1 MSSLSKRLMIEIG
14 KYNKL
19 MIKRTTRVGLYL
31 ENEEGEDVLLPT
43 KYSPLKYET
52 DDILDVFVYLDN
64 EGRKVATNLKP
75 KVLVNEFAFLQVSN
89 VSQVGAFLDWGIAK
103 ELLVPFREQKQRM
116 VEGRWYIV
124 YMSIDDKTERLFASN
139 KLEKFLDNEDL
150 TVKENEEVDLMV
162 MHKTDI
168 GFNVIIN
175 NTHIGLVFENEIFRE
190 LNIGDRLKGFVKK
203 IRDDNK
209 LDISLQASGY
219 DQSIDP
225 NCDLVYKKLL
235 GFGGE
240 VPITD
245 KSSPEDIYSE
255 FGISKKA
262 FKKAV
267 GALYKQ
273 RKIEIQADLI
283 KLI

>member
-1 MSSLSKRLMIEIG
+1 MIEIG

-52 DDILDVFVYLDN
+52 DDELEVFVYLDN
-64 EGRKVATNLKP
+64 EGRKVATNLTP
-75 KVLVNEFAFLQVSN
+75 KVLVDEFAFLQASSVSH
-89 VSQVGAFLDWGIAK
+89 VGAFMDWGIAK
-103 ELLVPFREQKQRM
+103 ELLVPFREQKLRM

-124 YMSIDDKTERLFASN
+124 YMSIDDKSGRLYASN
-139 KLEKFLDNEDL
+139 KLDKFLDNEEL
-150 TVKENEEVDLMV
+150 TVKENDEVNLMI
-162 MHKTDI
+162 MHETDI
-168 GFNVIIN
+168 GFNVIVN
-175 NTHIGLVFENEIFRE
+175 NTHYGLIFENEIFRE
-190 LNIGDRLKGFVKK
+190 VNIGDKLIGFVKN
-203 IRDDNK
+203 IREDNK
-209 LDISLQASGY
+209 LDISLQPQGY

-225 NCDLVYKKLL
+225 NCDLVFKKILSH
-235 GFGGE
+235 GGE
-240 VPITD
+240 VSITD
-245 KSSPEDIYSE
+245 KSSPEEIHSE
-255 FGISKKA
+255 FGLSKKA

-273 RKIEIQADLI
+273 KKIEIQKDLI

>member
-1 MSSLSKRLMIEIG
+1 
-14 KYNKL
+14 

-52 DDILDVFVYLDN
+52 DDELEVFVYLDN
-64 EGRKVATNLKP
+64 EGRKVATNLTP
-75 KVLVNEFAFLQVSN
+75 KVLVNEFAFLQASS
-89 VSQVGAFLDWGIAK
+89 VSQVGAFMDWGIAK
-103 ELLVPFREQKQRM
+103 ELLVPFREQKLRM
-116 VEGRWYIV
+116 VEGRWYII
-124 YMSIDDKTERLFASN
+124 YMSIDDKTGRLYASN

-150 TVKENEEVDLMV
+150 TVKENEEVELMV

-168 GFNVIIN
+168 GFNVIVN
-175 NTHIGLVFENEIFRE
+175 NTHIGLIFENEIFRE
-190 LNIGDRLKGFVKK
+190 LNIGDKLKGYVKN
-203 IRDDNK
+203 IREDNK
-209 LDISLQASGY
+209 LDISLQAHGY
-219 DQSIDP
+219 DKSIDP

-235 GFGGE
+235 GHGGE
-240 VPITD
+240 VSITD
-245 KSSPEDIYSE
+245 KSSPEQIYSE
-255 FGISKKA
+255 FGMSKKA

-273 RKIEIQADLI
+273 RKIEIHSDMI